1 MSPQAVLLPTRPP
14 VRASDAERERAVRAL
29 RHHYAAG
36 RLTERELEE
45 RLGRAYAAR
54 SRPDLARLLSDL
66 PSDRGTRALRRFY
79 RWQRE
84 ALKYHAGAYVSINGA
99 LVGLWALT
107 GEGAFWPAWSL
118 APGTAM
124 LAWHAASSHMF
135 RRALGLPGRPGRR
148 QAARSRT

>member
-1 MSPQAVLLPTRPP
+1 MSPQAVLLPGRPP
-14 VRASDAERERAVRAL
+14 VRASDAERERTARAL

-36 RLTERELEE
+36 RLTERELDE

-54 SRPDLARLLSDL
+54 SRPELARLLSDL
-66 PSDRGTRALRRFY
+66 PSDRRFRALARFY

-84 ALKYHAGAYVSINGA
+84 ALKYHAAAYASFNGA
-99 LVGLWALT
+99 LVGIWALT

-124 LAWHAASSHMF
+124 LAWHAAGSHML
-135 RRALGLPGRPGRR
+135 RRALGLPGRRGR
-148 QAARSRT
+148 ARGLGTA